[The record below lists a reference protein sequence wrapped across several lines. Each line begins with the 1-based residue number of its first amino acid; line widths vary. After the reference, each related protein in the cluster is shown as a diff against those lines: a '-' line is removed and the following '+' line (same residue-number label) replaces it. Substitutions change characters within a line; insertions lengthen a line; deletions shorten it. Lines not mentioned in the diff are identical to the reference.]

1 MGIGDFFDKVGSAI
15 EDGVENVVEG
25 AGQIIDDGLDVV
37 GDAAK
42 HVGLEKIGN
51 ALDDLGDNIA
61 SATGGDV
68 EEEELGRTEDPK
80 ELILGEPSE
89 IGSAADTLTKMA
101 EAIESTGQALQ
112 KIDAAEWTGKGAD
125 AFNSVYDKQPKLWF
139 DGADAMAAAAEALK
153 AWQNE
158 VKTAQD
164 KAQTAIDRWKAA
176 DAEERR
182 QKTWWNGLTGEQQQA
197 NPLIDTW
204 TTIRNEAREI
214 LRAARV
220 QRDNGA
226 SIAVGAIETATE
238 RAPKEPP
245 FSERWIANISD
256 LKGVFDHAALN
267 FTAGFLTAVTGM
279 VQLVRQ
285 VNPTDIYNITHPAE
299 YAKGLSD
306 LGTGLVVAVADP
318 GAAVDAILKEARTN
332 PFEFAGSLA
341 PDLILTA
348 ATGGGGSVKTAIS
361 ALKRGAD
368 AGRRLSGNGADP
380 SPTPTRTSPSPTRD
394 VDQPGQT
401 EPREGA
407 GLPQADRSSSPSDT
421 RPIEAAPQREAPTQ
435 RSEDTGGGHSNAPEN
450 TEPRQSEP
458 APRTQQ
464 DEPSPTAESPGTT
477 RDPEPTPEV
486 EPTHTPERAP
496 DPEPTTSRQEPRP
509 EAAGTT
515 NPDTP
520 APTQRAEPTPTHTDQ
535 SPTQRTEPASTNQ
548 ADNTPTSRT
557 EPTPTQQTD
566 TPASRTDQQDGD
578 PARRT
583 EPTPP
588 QRSEPDATHHD
599 PSSSAARPEATHTR
613 TDEQPGPEPTS
624 RTEPDVRTERDIS
637 DRPSN
642 NGSSP
647 DTTTARDPQ
656 TADTTPA
663 DPATASP
670 VWQPGPTTHAD
681 PGPGS
686 RTPDPTPARPQ
697 STSPTPTHTP
707 PSPSRPETASAP
719 RPTPDTPRAS
729 ASPDP
734 AARPAG
740 NSPVAASRPDTPRAH
755 TAQPAHQNSPTAIPD
770 RTPDRPVDHGPNPTH
785 SPDPDR
791 NAPTD
796 RTPDPD
802 HAPPTDRTPDR
813 VAPDRSPDPH
823 RAPPT
828 DRTPDR
834 DAPTDRSADRATPTD
849 RSPDRDSGTLADRGP
864 DRDAPTDRT
873 PDRDPDNRSD
883 RDPDTPTDRTPDR
896 ESDTPTAK
904 DRADADSDAH
914 DQARR
919 SGAEHD
925 RTPDQKTCSTDPVD
939 ISTGE
944 FLLPETDL
952 ELPGVLALV
961 LRRSH
966 HSNYRFGRWFG
977 CSWSSTLDARIVV
990 SDDGVTFLGEEGIM
1004 LAYPHAEVG
1013 EPVRPLTEGQS
1024 WTLTRTDA
1032 GGYRVWDQRRELI
1045 WHFAPETALDN
1056 LDVELG
1062 NFAVSAIT
1070 DRHHNRIRF
1079 HYDADGVPVEVSHSG
1094 GYRVRVETAHG
1105 RVTGLVLLTDREQDV
1120 RVREFGYT
1128 TGVLASVTDA
1138 DSATTRY
1145 TYDADHRMTSWTD
1158 SNGNQMVN
1166 TYDDAGRV
1174 VHQRG
1179 TEGVLNC
1186 DFAYVD
1192 FPGGAGRLTAVTD
1205 SLGAVT
1211 THGFD
1216 RELQLRDLV
1225 TPDGA
1230 HFHTDYNAERKPLT
1244 ITGPDPATTTT
1255 YRYNGAGDPV
1265 EIVRPDG
1272 VPLEYDYAWRNRPST
1287 ITTAD
1292 GAVHSREWSDNGDLT
1307 AAVDPAGSRTE
1318 FTYHP
1323 SGAPASVLVD
1333 GSRTTIHADAAGLPI
1348 VVIDALGATTR
1359 IERDAAGRP
1368 IRTVDPT
1375 GGVTAYEWSP
1385 AGNLLRRTDPDN
1397 RTESWEYDGEGNIV
1411 AHTDPAGGVTSY
1423 SYGAF
1428 DLLRSRRDPDGS
1440 LTRYEWDSERRL
1452 TAVHNPLGQTW
1463 TYRYDGAGRLVAET
1477 DYSATRTTY
1486 AWDAA
1491 GRVTTVTA
1499 ATGIA
1504 RHHRYDIL
1512 GRRTEVTTDDGDW
1525 IRYTHDPAGRLL
1537 TASTGKGDH
1546 LHHTIEYT
1554 YGPTGLLESEQV
1566 DARPPTR
1573 SGYDRH
1579 ARRVSRTSPTG
1590 AETTWHHDLAGR
1602 VDRLGIGDHDV
1613 TFEYDLAGHLT
1624 CWRLGEIAVDRLL
1637 TTRGQLVGQEITGFP
1652 TRLVSLDLDRPT
1664 RPAPRRL
1671 RRDEFRYRAD
1681 GYLTAH
1687 AVSRPDVP
1695 PTRHDYTLDVRG
1707 RVTTVARDD
1716 HLTERYGYDPLG
1728 NITDTDR
1735 AYRDNLLVRDG
1746 DTDFHY
1752 DPAGRLLRKTTGA
1765 RTWHYRYNS
1774 FDQLTDVYTPDRQW
1788 WRYTYDALGRRT
1800 TKQHLATDGTVL
1812 ARTDYTWDDTH
1823 LIEATTATTT
1833 TRWEYHPGT
1842 HTPLAQSVEG
1852 PATSEFHAIITDLVG
1867 TPTELIDPTT
1877 AETTATATTTL
1888 WGKTTWQGTTS
1899 TPLRFPGQFHDPESD
1914 LHYNLHRV
1922 YDPHTARYLTRD
1934 PLGLTPAPNPNTY
1947 PHNPRTWRDPL
1958 GLVPDSCDSDS
1969 SDNDTPDPDT
1979 VNPPDPTPTR
1989 PAADTGQPRTTPDT
2003 VPDPNADA
2011 GTTRPGSSDTG
2022 PTTTNTPRGHQE
2034 PFGDRRDAVR
2044 DRITPP
2050 RRVVDGPELD
2060 PTNPDHANTRGTL
2073 RPDDYPLPVP
2083 DGPPTRIVNGTTE
2096 SGTRYT
2102 DTIYGDPPNHTVVR
2116 DYPPRSVEYKTRT
2129 GGTFRALRHEQHVIH
2144 PPDADGNVRSF
2155 SRSQVGD
2162 NVVRTE
2168 SLNGRHVS
2176 TEGVIRHDFSA
2187 TDKVKRKGDSPES
2200 TAATNTGHEGVDP
2213 TGTGLTYDG
2222 GHASSYRTTLDRG
2235 LVNLFAQ
2242 ERWFNQKEFK
2252 VLEAA
2257 IASWPTS
2264 GTGRVTHILFETD
2277 PPGAVTPERVTGEIS
2292 MLDANG
2298 EVFREFPVDFSNRGG
2313 NTFNRSDYGI
2323 QRKDFTAHTESQN

>member
-1 MGIGDFFDKVGSAI
+1 MGIGDFIDKVGSAI

-42 HVGLEKIGN
+42 HVGLEKFGN

-89 IGSAADTLTKMA
+89 IGSAAETLTKMA

-112 KIDAAEWTGKGAD
+112 KIDATEWTGKGAD
-125 AFNSVYDKQPKLWF
+125 AFNAVYDKQPKLWF

-158 VKTAQD
+158 VKAAQD

-214 LRAARV
+214 LRGARV

-256 LKGVFDHAALN
+256 LKGVLDHAALN
-267 FTAGFLTAVTGM
+267 FTAGFLTAITGM

-285 VNPTDIYNITHPAE
+285 VNPTDIYNITHPAD

-318 GAAVDAILKEARTN
+318 GAAVDAILKEARAN

-368 AGRRLSGNGADP
+368 AGRRVSGNGVDP
-380 SPTPTRTSPSPTRD
+380 NPTPTRAPETPSPTRD
-394 VDQPGQT
+394 ADPPGQT
-401 EPREGA
+401 TPPEGA
-407 GLPQADRSSSPSDT
+407 GLPQNDRGSSPAEA
-421 RPIEAAPQREAPTQ
+421 RPVEAGPQREAPTQ
-435 RSEDTGGGHSNAPEN
+435 RTEDTGGGHSSAPEN
-450 TEPRQSEP
+450 AEPRQAEP

-464 DEPSPTAESPGTT
+464 DEPAPAAENPGTT

-486 EPTHTPERAP
+486 APTHTPEHTP
-496 DPEPTTSRQEPRP
+496 DPEPPTSRTEPRP

-515 NPDTP
+515 NPDTS
-520 APTQRAEPTPTHTDQ
+520 APTQRAEPSPTHTDQ
-535 SPTQRTEPASTNQ
+535 SPTQRTEPASTHQ
-548 ADNTPTSRT
+548 ADTTPTQQTDNTPTSRT
-557 EPTPTQQTD
+557 DQQDDSSAQRTVPASADSPTQRAEPTPQTD
-566 TPASRTDQQDGD
+566 TPTSRSDQQDGD

-583 EPTPP
+583 DPTADTAT
-588 QRSEPDATHHD
+588 QRSEPESTQHN
-599 PSSSAARPEATHTR
+599 PSSPSATPDTPHTR
-613 TDEQPGPEPTS
+613 TDGHPDSGTTS
-624 RTEPDVRTERDIS
+624 RTEPDGRSIDRNDS
-637 DRPSN
+637 DHPS
-642 NGSSP
+642 GTSSSP
-647 DTTTARDPQ
+647 DTAAARPPH
-656 TADTTPA
+656 TADTSPA
-663 DPATASP
+663 SANPNTTTAPAAQTSNPATSSP
-670 VWQPGPTTHAD
+670 LWQPGPATHAEA
-681 PGPGS
+681 GPS
-686 RTPDPTPARPQ
+686 PRTPDATPARPQ
-697 STSPTPTHTP
+697 STPPSPTHTP
-707 PSPSRPETASAP
+707 QLPTRPDTTSAHRQPDSPTPSRPTLDP
-719 RPTPDTPRAS
+719 PRAGV
-729 ASPDP
+729 SPDP
-734 AARPAG
+734 SARPNE
-740 NSPVAASRPDTPRAH
+740 NSPVTASRPDTSRAH
-755 TAQPAHQNSPTAIPD
+755 TAQPARPHSPTGIPD
-770 RTPDRPVDHGPNPTH
+770 RGPSRPVDQGTNPTH
-785 SPDPDR
+785 HPDATPRDRAPENTPDTSSRLQPDR
-791 NAPTD
+791 DSDAPTRPPASDRDPNTPAD
-796 RTPDPD
+796 RTPDP
-802 HAPPTDRTPDR
+802 HRASPTDHTPDR
-813 VAPDRSPDPH
+813 DDRRSDHDAPTDRSPDRDPETT
-823 RAPPT
+823 T

-834 DAPTDRSADRATPTD
+834 DTPTD
-849 RSPDRDSGTLADRGP
+849 RSPDRDPDNGTDRESP
-864 DRDAPTDRT
+864 NDRT
-873 PDRDPDNRSD
+873 PDRDQETSKD
-883 RDPDTPTDRTPDR
+883 RDPDA
-896 ESDTPTAK
+896 DTPTAK

-914 DQARR
+914 DEARK

-952 ELPGVLALV
+952 ELPGVLPLV

-977 CSWSSTLDARIVV
+977 PSWSSTLDARVVV
-990 SDDGVTFLGEEGIM
+990 SEDGVTFLGDEGIM

-1013 EPVRPLTEGQS
+1013 EPVRPLTDGQS

-1045 WHFAPETALDN
+1045 WHFAPEAHLDN

-1094 GYRVRVETAHG
+1094 GYRVRVESARG
-1105 RVTGLVLLTDREQDV
+1105 RVTGLVLLTDGEHGLP
-1120 RVREFGYT
+1120 VREFGYT
-1128 TGVLASVTDA
+1128 AGLLTSVTNA

-1145 TYDADHRMTSWTD
+1145 TYDAEHRMTSWTD

-1179 TEGVLNC
+1179 TADILNC

-1216 RELQLRDLV
+1216 RELQLRDRV

-1244 ITGPDPATTTT
+1244 VTGPDPTTTTT

-1272 VPLEYDYAWRNRPST
+1272 VSLEYDYVWRHRPST

-1292 GAVHSREWSDNGDLT
+1292 GSVHRREWSDNGDLT

-1323 SGAPASVLVD
+1323 SGALASVLVD
-1333 GSRTTIHADAAGLPI
+1333 GARTTIHTDAAGLPI
-1348 VVIDALGATTR
+1348 VLIDPLGATTR
-1359 IERDAAGRP
+1359 IDRDAAGRP

-1375 GGVTAYEWSP
+1375 GAVTTYEWSP

-1397 RTESWEYDGEGNIV
+1397 LAESWAYDGEGNIV
-1411 AHTDPAGGVTSY
+1411 AYTDPAGGVTTY

-1463 TYRYDGAGRLVAET
+1463 TYEYDHAGRLVAEA

-1486 AWDAA
+1486 TWDSA
-1491 GRVTTVTA
+1491 GRVTTVTP
-1499 ATGIA
+1499 ATGIS
-1504 RHHRYDIL
+1504 RHHRYDVL
-1512 GRRTEVTTDDGDW
+1512 GRCTEIITDDGDW
-1525 IRYTHDPAGRLL
+1525 IRYTHDPVGRVL
-1537 TASTGKGDH
+1537 TASTGNGDK
-1546 LHHTIEYT
+1546 HHHVIEYT
-1554 YGPTGLLESEQV
+1554 YGPTGLLESEKV
-1566 DARPPTR
+1566 DNR
-1573 SGYDRH
+1573 SPMRFGYDQH
-1579 ARRVSRTSPTG
+1579 ARRIARTSPTG
-1590 AETTWHHDLAGR
+1590 VETSWHHDLTGR
-1602 VDRLGIGDHDV
+1602 VDRLGVGDHDV
-1613 TFEYDLAGHLT
+1613 SFEYNLAGHLT
-1624 CWRLGEIAVDRLL
+1624 RWRTGEIAVDRAVSA
-1637 TTRGQLVGQEITGFP
+1637 RGQLVGQEVIGFP
-1652 TRLVSLDLDRPT
+1652 TRLVSLDLDRPA
-1664 RPAPRRL
+1664 RPAPRHL
-1671 RRDEFRYRAD
+1671 RRDEFLYRAD

-1687 AVSRPDVP
+1687 TVSRPNIPVAH
-1695 PTRHDYTLDVRG
+1695 HDYTLDVRG
-1707 RVTTVARDD
+1707 RVTTVARND

-1728 NITDTDR
+1728 NITGTAR
-1735 AYRDNLLVRDG
+1735 EYRDNLLVRDS
-1746 DTDFHY
+1746 DTEYHH
-1752 DPAGRLLRKTTGA
+1752 DPAGRLIRKTTGA

-1812 ARTDYTWDDTH
+1812 DRTDYTWDDTH
-1823 LIEATTATTT
+1823 LIEATTATSA

-1842 HTPLAQSVEG
+1842 HTPLTQSVED
-1852 PATSEFHAIITDLVG
+1852 PATSEFRAIITDLAG

-1877 AETTATATTTL
+1877 AETTATAETTL
-1888 WGKTTWQGTTS
+1888 WGKTTWHGTST

-1922 YDPHTARYLTRD
+1922 YDPDTARYLTRD
-1934 PLGLTPAPNPNTY
+1934 PLGLTPAPNPHTY
-1947 PHNPRTWRDPL
+1947 PHNPLTWRDPL
-1958 GLVPDSCDSDS
+1958 GLIPDSCDSDS
-1969 SDNDTPDPDT
+1969 SDDDTPDPSNIT
-1979 VNPPDPTPTR
+1979 PPDPTPT
-1989 PAADTGQPRTTPDT
+1989 PPTVDAGQPPVTPEAL
-2003 VPDPNADA
+2003 PDPNSAPGAGRMGTAAESPEGLRQPLQEEVIDGRRTIMDQNGVPHVLSDTPDNA
-2011 GTTRPGSSDTG
+2011 ASAAARSFFNDELARSGRAYDPHTGNGSEVFFQDDLNRLMEKGYINNTVTGTTADMVEVTWRNG
-2022 PTTTNTPRGHQE
+2022 Q
-2034 PFGDRRDAVR
+2034 
-2044 DRITPP
+2044 IT
-2050 RRVVDGPELD
+2050 
-2060 PTNPDHANTRGTL
+2060 
-2073 RPDDYPLPVP
+2073 
-2083 DGPPTRIVNGTTE
+2083 
-2096 SGTRYT
+2096 
-2102 DTIYGDPPNHTVVR
+2102 
-2116 DYPPRSVEYKTRT
+2116 
-2129 GGTFRALRHEQHVIH
+2129 
-2144 PPDADGNVRSF
+2144 NVRSI
-2155 SRSQVGD
+2155 D
-2162 NVVRTE
+2162 ATE
-2168 SLNGRHVS
+2168 SSRMDADKIRRTLLNKLADGKKHQ
-2176 TEGVIRHDFSA
+2176 TELAVFVARDDDQARLVAEAVADEPRVRVINPDTGF
-2187 TDKVKRKGDSPES
+2187 DSRP
-2200 TAATNTGHEGVDP
+2200 
-2213 TGTGLTYDG
+2213 
-2222 GHASSYRTTLDRG
+2222 
-2235 LVNLFAQ
+2235 
-2242 ERWFNQKEFK
+2242 
-2252 VLEAA
+2252 
-2257 IASWPTS
+2257 SW
-2264 GTGRVTHILFETD
+2264 R
-2277 PPGAVTPERVTGEIS
+2277 
-2292 MLDANG
+2292 
-2298 EVFREFPVDFSNRGG
+2298 
-2313 NTFNRSDYGI
+2313 
-2323 QRKDFTAHTESQN
+2323 